1 MILIADESNTFQVT
15 LYVYMQKSI
24 DGGGEVS
31 KPNQE
36 NVATDDQIKDL
47 TATHNIPATNSDQ
60 DHDNDGEKST
70 GIKVRTENNS
80 LLEKH
85 TN

>member
-1 MILIADESNTFQVT
+1 MILIAHVSNTFQLT
-15 LYVYMQKSI
+15 IYVCMQKSI

-36 NVATDDQIKDL
+36 NFATDDEIKDL
-47 TATHNIPATNSDQ
+47 TSTNSDQ
-60 DHDNDGEKST
+60 DHDGDGEKST
-70 GIKVRTENNS
+70 GIKVRIEKNN

-85 TN
+85 IN